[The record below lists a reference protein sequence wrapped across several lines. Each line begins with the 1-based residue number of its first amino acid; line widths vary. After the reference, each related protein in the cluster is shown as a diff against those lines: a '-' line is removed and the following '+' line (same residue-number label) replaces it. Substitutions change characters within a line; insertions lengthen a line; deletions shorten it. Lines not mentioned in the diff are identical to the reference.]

1 MYLSAGKT
9 FMVNNILFLDKALFS
24 SIRILRVVLIVV
36 EVKNF
41 AVCRACARKSLF
53 SGPIFCEGQKS
64 VFNVYLIA

>member
-1 MYLSAGKT
+1 VFLSAGKT
-9 FMVNNILFLDKALFS
+9 FIVKNTLFLNKALFS
-24 SIRILRVVLIVV
+24 SIPILRAVLIVV

-64 VFNVYLIA
+64 VLNAYLSA